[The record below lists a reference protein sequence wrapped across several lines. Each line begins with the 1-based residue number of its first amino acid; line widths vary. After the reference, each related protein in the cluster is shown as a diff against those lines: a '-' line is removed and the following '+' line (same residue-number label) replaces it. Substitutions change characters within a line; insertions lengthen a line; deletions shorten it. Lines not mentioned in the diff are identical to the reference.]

1 MNTQTSAG
9 SMNFGATRGG
19 RNTSA
24 AARARTAGV
33 LYLVAVLTA
42 VFAEFIAPGKLGAVV
57 AIVVPIACYAG
68 VTLLLFS
75 IFMPVNRDVAAGA
88 LLFGLVGLGFE
99 AFQLKPLAVNVGMT
113 CHGIFCLLT
122 GFLMFKSGFLP
133 RVLGVLMAIA
143 GLVWLIYLSPSL
155 AKSFSPWNSAVGL
168 LAESLPMLW
177 LLVTGVN
184 AQRRRQ
190 QAGAPGGV
198 K

>member
-1 MNTQTSAG
+1 MSAQISAG
-9 SMNFGATRGG
+9 AMNFGATRGG

-42 VFAEFIAPGKLGAVV
+42 IFAEFIAPGKLGAVV

-75 IFMPVNRDVAAGA
+75 IFMPVNRDVA
-88 LLFGLVGLGFE
+88 V
-99 AFQLKPLAVNVGMT
+99 
-113 CHGIFCLLT
+113 LT

-155 AKSFSPWNSAVGL
+155 AKSFSPGI
-168 LAESLPMLW
+168 
-177 LLVTGVN
+177 
-184 AQRRRQ
+184 QR
-190 QAGAPGGV
+190 
-198 K
+198 